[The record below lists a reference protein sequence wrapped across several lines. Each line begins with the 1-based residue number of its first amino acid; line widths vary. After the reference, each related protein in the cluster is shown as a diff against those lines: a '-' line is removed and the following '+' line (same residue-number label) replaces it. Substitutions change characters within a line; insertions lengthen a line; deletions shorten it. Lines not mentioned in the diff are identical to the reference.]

1 MKTNHIA
8 ILIDRSDSTAS
19 IKPQLIAQFN
29 AQAALIRDRSQT
41 EHQKTHLSLYTF
53 ESQADRPLLFEVP
66 LDLVDLKPLTPNSY
80 EIGGMTAL
88 FDSIGMAVEDL
99 QHFHR
104 DLRSG
109 DHSFLIIVL
118 TDGQENQS
126 RRYNSTAITKLMRE
140 KTLTDVW
147 SFVFLVPPGDKRAL
161 VQSFGIPEGNV
172 QEWDTSAR
180 GVETMG
186 RATSSSL
193 SNYFT
198 ARTQG
203 LRSTRSF
210 FSTDLS
216 SVSTAQVARQLQEVT
231 HLFASKSVSVR
242 GALLP
247 IRDFCESTGLCTA
260 YQTGH
265 AYYELTKPEAIQAA
279 KKVVVENRH
288 SGKRYSGPDA
298 RHLLGLPDGGEV
310 RVKPGDHGDFRI
322 YVQSTSVN
330 RKLVAGTTVLYYKGA

>member
-8 ILIDRSDSTAS
+8 ILIDRSGSTQH

-53 ESQADRPLLFEVP
+53 ESTADRPLLFEVP
-66 LDLVDLKPLTPNSY
+66 LDLVDLKPLTPASY
-80 EIGGMTAL
+80 AIGGMTAL

-104 DLRSG
+104 DLRSE

-126 RRYNSTAITKLMRE
+126 RRYTPASINALMRE

-161 VQSFGIPEGNV
+161 VNAFGIPEGNV
-172 QEWDTSAR
+172 QEWDTTSAR
-180 GVETMG
+180 GVEAMG
-186 RATSSSL
+186 RSTASALGS
-193 SNYFT
+193 YFT
-198 ARTQG
+198 ARSSG

-216 SVSTAQVARQLQEVT
+216 HVSTAQVARQLTEVT
-231 HLFASKSVSVR
+231 ALFASQYVIR
-242 GALLP
+242 DEA
-247 IRDFCESTGLCTA
+247 IRDFCDRHFCSAVRG
-260 YQTGH
+260 YQTGN
-265 AYYELTKPEAIQAA
+265 AYYELTKPETVQAG

-310 RVKPGDHGDFRI
+310 RVRPGDHGDYKVF
-322 YVQSTSVN
+322 VQSTSVN
-330 RKLVAGTTVLYYKGA
+330 RKLMAGTTVLYYKG

>member
-8 ILIDRSDSTAS
+8 ILIDRSGSTAS

-29 AQAALIRDRSQT
+29 AQAALIRDRSAT

-66 LDLVDLKPLTPNSY
+66 LDLVDLKPLTPASY
-80 EIGGMTAL
+80 ETGGMTAM

-104 DLRSG
+104 DLRSS

-126 RRYNSTAITKLMRE
+126 RRYTAAAITKLMRE
-140 KTLTDVW
+140 KTQTDVW

-172 QEWDTSAR
+172 QEWGATARGMEDMGRSTSAAL
-180 GVETMG
+180 G
-186 RATSSSL
+186 
-193 SNYFT
+193 NYFA
-198 ARTQG
+198 ARSSG
-203 LRSTRSF
+203 LRSTKAF
-210 FSTDLS
+210 FTDLS
-216 SVSTAQVARQLQEVT
+216 KVSTAQVARQLTEVT
-231 HLFASKSVSVR
+231 ALFASACVHYDES
-242 GALLP
+242 
-247 IRDFCESTGLCTA
+247 IRDFCDRNFCSAVKG
-260 YQTGH
+260 YQTGN
-265 AYYELTKPEAIQAA
+265 AYYELTKPETVQAA

-310 RVKPGDHGDFRI
+310 RVRPGDHGDYRVF
-322 YVQSTSVN
+322 VQSTSVN
-330 RKLVAGTTVLYYKGA
+330 RKLMAGTTVLYYKG

>member
-8 ILIDRSDSTAS
+8 ILIDRSGSTQH

-29 AQAALIRDRSQT
+29 AQAALIRDRSAN

-53 ESQADRPLLFEVP
+53 ESSADRPLLFEVP
-66 LDLVDLKPLTPNSY
+66 LDLVDLKPLTDSSY
-80 EIGGMTAL
+80 KIGGMTAL

-104 DLRSG
+104 DLRSE

-126 RRYNSTAITKLMRE
+126 RRYTAASITELMRE

-172 QEWDTSAR
+172 QEWGATAS
-180 GVETMG
+180 GVADMV
-186 RATSSSL
+186 RATSSAL
-193 SNYFT
+193 GNYFT
-198 ARTQG
+198 ARSSG
-203 LRSTRSF
+203 LRSTSSF
-210 FSTDLS
+210 FTDLS
-216 SVSTAQVARQLQEVT
+216 KVSTNQVARQLQEVT
-231 HLFASKSVSVR
+231 HLFASAQVSR
-242 GALLP
+242 DSA
-247 IRDFCESTGLCTA
+247 IRDFCESHRLCST
-260 YQTGH
+260 YQTGN
-265 AYYELTKPEAIQAA
+265 AYYELTKPEAVQAY

-298 RHLLGLPDGGEV
+298 RHLLGLPDSGEV
-310 RVKPGDHGDFRI
+310 RVRPGDHGDFRI

-330 RKLVAGTTVLYYKGA
+330 RKLIAGTAVLYYKGA